1 MGVIAHLQSGGLL
14 LTQNLRQSRILRRLH
29 DRAQIAAGRV
39 VWPSAQVLP
48 LEAWLAQQW
57 RDAGAANQ
65 DLRQPLPAVA
75 LDWLWQRQ
83 AAPDAPGLQDPAEL
97 GARARASWLLLRAYG
112 GDLDDI
118 TRFPL
123 TRDQQAFA
131 AWARGAEQQLRER
144 GACDPADL
152 ARLMVEADAVP
163 APGSP
168 LMLAGFRRLTPS
180 QLALLAALR
189 ARGWSVTQSEPVVDG
204 HAAWSHAA
212 PDPESERTAML
223 DWARLRLE
231 GQPDGLHALIV
242 PDLAA
247 NRGVIQRALEARLQP
262 ELELP
267 GGARRERLFDLAGG
281 YPLSAQP
288 VVEAALAALACSL
301 GQFDWAL
308 ASRLLRSPHLAGSR
322 PEQDARIRLDVE
334 LRSAQGL
341 PRASVHALGGR
352 AAAAQAGQFAA
363 LLATATAG
371 LAGPTRRGAA
381 AWAESFGA
389 CLAAWG
395 WPGEI
400 VLGSDEFQ
408 AAKHFR
414 ELLRELAA
422 LAAVAPDF
430 GGAAALDE
438 LRRLA
443 AAPFQAESG
452 EPSVFVLD
460 AYEDPGVGFDSLW
473 VAGLTAAVWPRP
485 VTVDPLLPIE
495 IQRRHAMPCVT
506 AEDCVDEAR
515 AIIGRWR
522 ARAGELVLSW
532 PRREHDTEVDGTRL
546 VPADVPSLDQPATRE
561 TREHLVFAAAILE
574 PLPDDG
580 VPPLA
585 DGAAYGGARVLELQS
600 HCPFRAFAQL
610 RLRAEP
616 FEEPQTGI
624 DRRLRGIVLHRALQR
639 FWAEL
644 QSQQALLRLDTVDCD
659 RKVTAAIDQSLAEAL
674 PAECGQR
681 SLALERDWQR
691 RAIGHLLAL
700 ERARPAFTVVETERV
715 LNGRIGGLD
724 LRLRVDRVDRI
735 GDERVVI
742 DYKSGAVRKAQW
754 RGARMEAPQ
763 LPLYAVLH
771 PGHPAG
777 IAIAE
782 LGSDRADFVGICR
795 DEGLVAGLQPARDFE
810 LTEDREDGFDWTAIK
825 EHWYAW
831 LDRLARDH
839 AAGHAIVD
847 PKLGADTCRHCHLDA
862 LCRVASAVPD
872 EPDAEQGGDDD

>member
-1 MGVIAHLQSGGLL
+1 MIAHLQSGGWL
-14 LTQNLRQSRILRRLH
+14 LTQNLRQARILRRLH
-29 DRAQIAAGRV
+29 DRAQILAGRV

-48 LEAWLAQQW
+48 LDAWLTQQW
-57 RDAGAANQ
+57 RDAGAANPG
-65 DLRQPLPAVA
+65 LCQPLPVIA
-75 LDWLWQRQ
+75 LHWLWQRQ

-97 GARARASWLLLRAYG
+97 GARARTSWLRLRAYG
-112 GDLDDI
+112 GDLDDV

-123 TRDQQAFA
+123 TRDQQAFI
-131 AWARGAEQQLRER
+131 AWARGAEQELRER
-144 GACDPADL
+144 VACDPADL
-152 ARLMVEADAVP
+152 ARLLVEADVVP
-163 APGSP
+163 VPGAPV
-168 LMLAGFRRLTPS
+168 MLAGFRRLTPS
-180 QLALLAALR
+180 QSALIAALK
-189 ARGWSVTQSEPVVDG
+189 AKGWSVTQSLPAIGG
-204 HAAWSHAA
+204 HAAWHHEA
-212 PDPESERTAML
+212 PDPESERTSML
-223 DWARLRLE
+223 DWARRRLE
-231 GQPDGLHALIV
+231 EHPDGLHALIV
-242 PDLAA
+242 PDLAS
-247 NRGVIQRALEARLQP
+247 NRGAIQRALEARLQP

-267 GGARRERLFDLAGG
+267 GSVRREHLFDLAGG

-288 VVEAALAALACSL
+288 VVETALAALACSL
-301 GQFDWAL
+301 GHFDWAA
-308 ASRLLRSPHLAGSR
+308 ASPLLRSPYLAGSG
-322 PEQDARIRLDVE
+322 PERETRIRLDLE

-341 PRASVHALGGR
+341 PRASIHAFGGR
-352 AAAAQAGQFAA
+352 AAAAGAGQFAA

-371 LAGPTRRGAA
+371 LAGPPSRGVA

-400 VLGSDEFQ
+400 ALDSDEFQ
-408 AAKHFR
+408 SAKHFR
-414 ELLRELAA
+414 EMLPELAA
-422 LAAVAPDF
+422 LAAVAPDL
-430 GGAAALDE
+430 GGKAALDE

-460 AYEDPGVGFDSLW
+460 AYEDPGVSFDSLW

-506 AEDCVDEAR
+506 AKDCVDEAR
-515 AIIGRWR
+515 AIIECWR
-522 ARAGELVLSW
+522 ARADELVMSW
-532 PRREHDTEVDGTRL
+532 PRRENDTEVDGTPL
-546 VPADVPSLDQPATRE
+546 GPAEARPLEQPATWA
-561 TREHLVFAAAILE
+561 TRERLVFEAAILE

-580 VPPLA
+580 APPLG
-585 DGAAYGGARVLELQS
+585 DGAAHGGTRVLELQA

-616 FEEPQTGI
+616 LEEPVTGV
-624 DRRLRGIVLHRALQR
+624 DRRMRGIVLHRALQR
-639 FWAEL
+639 FWAGL
-644 QSQQALLRLDTVDCD
+644 HSQQALLRLDTADCD
-659 RKVTAAIDQSLAEAL
+659 QKVTDAIEQSMSEVL
-674 PAECGQR
+674 PAPGGQR

-700 ERARPAFTVVETERV
+700 ERARPAFTVVETERD

-735 GDERVVI
+735 GEEWVVI
-742 DYKSGAVRKAQW
+742 DYKSGAVRTGQW

-782 LGSDRADFVGICR
+782 LGSDRAGFVGICR
-795 DEGLVAGLQPARDFE
+795 DEGLIEGLQPARDFE
-810 LTEDREDGFDWTAIK
+810 LTEDREKGFDWPVIK
-825 EHWYAW
+825 ERWYAW

-839 AAGHAIVD
+839 AAGHAEVD

-862 LCRVASAVPD
+862 LCRVVAVAPD
-872 EPDAEQGGDDD
+872 DPAAEEGGDDD

>member
-1 MGVIAHLQSGGLL
+1 MIAHLQSGGWL
-14 LTQNLRQSRILRRLH
+14 LTQNLRQARILRRLH
-29 DRAQIAAGRV
+29 DRAQILAGRV

-48 LEAWLAQQW
+48 LDAWLAQQW
-57 RDAGAANQ
+57 RDAGAANPG
-65 DLRQPLPAVA
+65 LCQPLPAIA
-75 LDWLWQRQ
+75 LHWLWQRQ
-83 AAPDAPGLQDPAEL
+83 AAADAPGLQDPAEL
-97 GARARASWLLLRAYG
+97 GARARTSWLRLRAYG
-112 GDLDDI
+112 VDLDDV

-123 TRDQQAFA
+123 TRDQQAFS
-131 AWARGAEQQLRER
+131 AWARGAEQELRER
-144 GACDPADL
+144 GGCDPADL
-152 ARLMVEADAVP
+152 ARLLVEADAVP
-163 APGSP
+163 APGAP
-168 LMLAGFRRLTPS
+168 VMLAGFRRLTPAQS
-180 QLALLAALR
+180 ALITALKTK
-189 ARGWSVTQSEPVVDG
+189 GWSVTQSVPAIG
-204 HAAWSHAA
+204 SHAAWRHEA
-212 PDPESERTAML
+212 PDPESERTSML
-223 DWARLRLE
+223 DWARQRLE
-231 GQPDGLHALIV
+231 EQPDGIHALIV

-267 GGARRERLFDLAGG
+267 GSARREPLFDLAGG

-288 VVEAALAALACSL
+288 VVETALALLACSL
-301 GQFDWAL
+301 GRLDWAV
-308 ASRLLRSPHLAGSR
+308 ASRLIRSPHLAGSR
-322 PEQDARIRLDVE
+322 SEQETRIRFDLE

-341 PRASVHALGGR
+341 PRASIHAFGSR
-352 AAAAQAGQFAA
+352 AAAAGAGQFAA
-363 LLATATAG
+363 LLATASEG
-371 LAGPTRRGAA
+371 LAGRPSRGVA

-400 VLGSDEFQ
+400 ALGSDEFQ
-408 AAKHFR
+408 SAKHFR
-414 ELLRELAA
+414 ELLPELAA
-422 LAAVAPDF
+422 LAAVAPDL
-430 GGAAALDE
+430 GGKAALAE

-460 AYEDPGVGFDSLW
+460 AYEDPGVSFDSLW
-473 VAGLTAAVWPRP
+473 VAGLTAAAWPRP

-495 IQRRHAMPCVT
+495 IQRRRAMPCVT
-506 AEDCVDEAR
+506 AEDCVDDAR

-532 PRREHDTEVDGTRL
+532 PRREHDTEVDGTPL
-546 VPADVPSLDQPATRE
+546 VPAEARSLEPPATRA

-616 FEEPQTGI
+616 LEEPQTGI

-644 QSQQALLRLDTVDCD
+644 QSQQALLRLDTADCD
-659 RKVTAAIDQSLAEAL
+659 RKVTAAIDQSMSEVL
-674 PAECGQR
+674 PAQRGQR

-771 PGHPAG
+771 PEHPAG

-795 DEGLVAGLQPARDFE
+795 DEGLIAGLQPARDFE
-810 LTEDREDGFDWTAIK
+810 LTEDRENGFDWPVIK

-847 PKLGADTCRHCHLDA
+847 PKLGADTCRYCHLDA
-862 LCRVASAVPD
+862 LCRVASDVPD
-872 EPDAEQGGDDD
+872 EPGAEEGGDDD